1 MKRLIEFFIKYPV
14 GVDTLLIGFFF
25 FGWISY
31 NSLNTTFFPLVESRL
46 ITVTAVYPGA
56 SPEEIEEGVVN
67 KIEQNLKGLTGVEQY
82 TSVSSEN
89 AATIRIEVL
98 KGYDTDLVL
107 EDVKNAVERV
117 PSFPTGLE
125 PLRVSKQENLTL
137 AMSMA
142 LSGEGVDLLSLKQEA
157 RRIERELRLKDGI
170 SKVTLGGYPDEEI
183 EIALDKNTLR
193 KYDLTLTQIA
203 NALRSTNLDITG
215 GTIKGTQEEMLIRS
229 RNKNYEAQELQN
241 IIVYTRPNGQVIR
254 LKDVGTVRDRWADNP
269 TRASFNG
276 IPSVE
281 ITVNNTD
288 QEDLLA
294 TCEYLN
300 DYITTYNASTSNMQ
314 LDVIRDFSVTLQQ
327 RKDLLFENGLL
338 GFVLVLILLTL
349 FLNMRLAFWVAIG
362 IPVSFAGMFI
372 LANYF
377 GITINVISL
386 FGMIVVIGIL
396 VDDGIVIAENIYA
409 HYEQGKPLL
418 RAALEGTLEVIPS
431 VVSAVLTTIIA
442 FSSFFFLDG
451 RAGDFFSEMS
461 FIVIATLAVSLIE
474 GLLFLPAHLSHSK
487 LDRKAKM
494 NPVQS
499 AATGVLFRFRD
510 KVYAPFLHWSL
521 RNKLVTI
528 SLFISLMFIT
538 FGAIGGGIVRT
549 QFFPFIERDN
559 LDISLDMPAGTN
571 EAITQKWI
579 DHIEETVWKVNDQYK
594 AERADGLDVVTAVQK
609 NIGPST
615 SKARL
620 NVILLDSE
628 TRLTPSFL
636 IQNDIREATGEIPGA
651 DNISFGGAQAFGK
664 PISVSLVSYDL
675 EALRAAKEILKTKL
689 KGMEDLTDVVDNDQK
704 GIREITLHLTDKAR
718 YLGLTPGS
726 IMTQVRENFFGAQ
739 VQRLQRGEDE
749 VKVWVRLDEKDR
761 RELWDLEELLITT
774 AQGEVPLRELATYTI
789 ERGTV
794 NINHLD
800 GQREFRVESDLAS
813 PNGSAPALLAQIQ
826 ADILPGIFAQY
837 PSVSARYEGQQ
848 KESMKTQESSQTV
861 MPIILFLIILT
872 ITFTFRSLIQTIMIM
887 LLIPLSLTG
896 VAWGH
901 WLHGMPMSILSFLG
915 VVALIGIIVNDSL
928 VLVSKYNINV
938 KSGQP
943 VLEAIYNA
951 GLSRFRAIFLT
962 TITTVAGLAPLIFET
977 SFQAQFLIPMA
988 VSIAYGI
995 AFATMLTLV
1004 VLPSLMALVNDARV
1018 NITHLRRGVRPT
1030 REEVEPAI
1038 KEMKG
1043 EAYFNEIHKHENDE
1057 Q

>member
-1 MKRLIEFFIKYPV
+1 
-14 GVDTLLIGFFF
+14 
-25 FGWISY
+25 
-31 NSLNTTFFPLVESRL
+31 
-46 ITVTAVYPGA
+46 
-56 SPEEIEEGVVN
+56 
-67 KIEQNLKGLTGVEQY
+67 
-82 TSVSSEN
+82 
-89 AATIRIEVL
+89 
-98 KGYDTDLVL
+98 
-107 EDVKNAVERV
+107 
-117 PSFPTGLE
+117 
-125 PLRVSKQENLTL
+125 
-137 AMSMA
+137 
-142 LSGEGVDLLSLKQEA
+142 
-157 RRIERELRLKDGI
+157 
-170 SKVTLGGYPDEEI
+170 
-183 EIALDKNTLR
+183 
-193 KYDLTLTQIA
+193 
-203 NALRSTNLDITG
+203 
-215 GTIKGTQEEMLIRS
+215 
-229 RNKNYEAQELQN
+229 
-241 IIVYTRPNGQVIR
+241 
-254 LKDVGTVRDRWADNP
+254 
-269 TRASFNG
+269 
-276 IPSVE
+276 VE

-300 DYITTYNASTSNMQ
+300 DYINTYNASTGNMQ

-409 HYEQGKPLL
+409 HYEEGKPLL
-418 RAALEGTLEVIPS
+418 RAALDGTVEVIPS

-571 EAITQKWI
+571 EAITQQWI
-579 DHIEETVWKVNDQYK
+579 DHIEATVWKVNDQYK

-636 IQNDIREATGEIPGA
+636 IQNDIRKATGEIPG
-651 DNISFGGAQAFGK
+651 
-664 PISVSLVSYDL
+664 
-675 EALRAAKEILKTKL
+675 
-689 KGMEDLTDVVDNDQK
+689 
-704 GIREITLHLTDKAR
+704 
-718 YLGLTPGS
+718 
-726 IMTQVRENFFGAQ
+726 
-739 VQRLQRGEDE
+739 
-749 VKVWVRLDEKDR
+749 
-761 RELWDLEELLITT
+761 
-774 AQGEVPLRELATYTI
+774 
-789 ERGTV
+789 
-794 NINHLD
+794 
-800 GQREFRVESDLAS
+800 
-813 PNGSAPALLAQIQ
+813 
-826 ADILPGIFAQY
+826 
-837 PSVSARYEGQQ
+837 
-848 KESMKTQESSQTV
+848 
-861 MPIILFLIILT
+861 
-872 ITFTFRSLIQTIMIM
+872 
-887 LLIPLSLTG
+887 
-896 VAWGH
+896 
-901 WLHGMPMSILSFLG
+901 
-915 VVALIGIIVNDSL
+915 
-928 VLVSKYNINV
+928 
-938 KSGQP
+938 
-943 VLEAIYNA
+943 
-951 GLSRFRAIFLT
+951 
-962 TITTVAGLAPLIFET
+962 
-977 SFQAQFLIPMA
+977 
-988 VSIAYGI
+988 
-995 AFATMLTLV
+995 
-1004 VLPSLMALVNDARV
+1004 
-1018 NITHLRRGVRPT
+1018 
-1030 REEVEPAI
+1030 
-1038 KEMKG
+1038 
-1043 EAYFNEIHKHENDE
+1043 
-1057 Q
+1057 